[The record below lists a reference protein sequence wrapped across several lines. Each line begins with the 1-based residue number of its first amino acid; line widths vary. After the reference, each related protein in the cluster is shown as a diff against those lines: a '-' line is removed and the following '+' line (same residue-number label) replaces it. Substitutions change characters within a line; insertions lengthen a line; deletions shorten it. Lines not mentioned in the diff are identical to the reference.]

1 MGKTTICPRCEKER
15 ELTLHHI
22 LPRKYGGYDD
32 ETIYLCNKCHD
43 YVEEKTYEILSRG
56 YSFDTKTMKCFI
68 FSGFPDLPNKNVE
81 TDNEIK
87 QDSIEVLYNNIPEFW
102 VDKVRKCLYIFLYDN
117 EMQNRWCGNG
127 AKLRDLL
134 GLSGGYNIVFFH
146 YGSLR
151 KTKTNIHRNCNIL
164 VNIKD
169 SVLEKEKNKKKE
181 EVYYPEILPDVR
193 GGKKERKYTTRSITL
208 DRKTMGMLDEK
219 RGGISRYR
227 VIKALILAWIR
238 GEIRLEFGDIVI

>member
-1 MGKTTICPRCEKER
+1 MGKIAICPRCERER

-22 LPRKYGGYDD
+22 LPRKYGGYDE

-43 YVEEKTYEILSRG
+43 YVEEKTYELLSSG
-56 YSFDTKTMKCFI
+56 YSFDTNTIKCFI
-68 FSGFPDLPNKNVE
+68 FGGFPNLPHKNVE
-81 TDNEIK
+81 TNGETKED
-87 QDSIEVLYNNIPEFW
+87 DMEVLYSNIPEFW
-102 VDKVRKCLYIFLYDN
+102 VDKVRKRLYIFLYNN
-117 EMQNRWCGNG
+117 EIQNRWCGNG

-134 GLSGGYNIVFFH
+134 GLSEGYDIVFFL

-151 KTKTNIHRNCNIL
+151 KTESNIHRNCNML
-164 VNIKD
+164 VDIKD

-181 EVYYPEILPDVR
+181 EVYHSEILPDVR
-193 GGKKERKYTTRSITL
+193 GEKKERKYTTRTITL
-208 DRKTMGMLDEK
+208 DRKTIGMLDEK